1 MEQKVLRELLHGKGA
16 HADALACVEGIPLEV
31 AGRRVAG
38 FPQSIFGLVWHAA
51 YWMEYEVARI
61 AGRNPPYPAHAE
73 ESWPKEPAPRDT
85 SEWDETVKRFRAGID
100 ALDALCALPESEA
113 QRKVPLTSQT
123 TNQGDNVRDIVGQTL
138 VHNSY
143 HLGQVVLLR
152 QAFGAW
158 PPPAGTDT
166 W

>member
-31 AGRRVAG
+31 AGRRVSG

-51 YWMEYEVARI
+51 YWMEYEVARMEGQ
-61 AGRNPPYPAHAE
+61 APAYPEHAE
-73 ESWPKEPAPRDT
+73 ESWPKDSAPRDT
-85 SEWDETVKRFRAGID
+85 SEWNETVKRFRAGID

-123 TNQGDNVRDIVGQTL
+123 TNQGDNVRDIVAQTL

>member
-31 AGRRVAG
+31 AGRRVSG
-38 FPQSIFGLVWHAA
+38 FPPSIFGLVWHAA
-51 YWMEYEVARI
+51 YWMEYELARMEGT
-61 AGRNPPYPAHAE
+61 APPYPEHADL
-73 ESWPKEPAPRDT
+73 SWPKDQAPRDAH
-85 SEWDETVKRFRAGID
+85 EWEDTVRRFRAGID
-100 ALDALCALPESEA
+100 ALDALAALPEDQGRRNVA
-113 QRKVPLTSQT
+113 LTSQT
-123 TNQGDNVRDIVGQTL
+123 TNQGDTVLDIVGKTL

-158 PPPAGTDT
+158 PPPKGTDT